1 MNEPSLLDRAMML
14 IKTLAG
20 IITWVVALVLTQVKG
35 LVNRA

>member
-1 MNEPSLLDRAMML
+1 MML

-20 IITWVVALVLTQVKG
+20 IVTWVVALVLTQVKG